1 MAHPM
6 GESKPGCL
14 RVVFDRRLKLEFH
27 GSKITSDAGLLAYR
41 ELDDALGLTEMA
53 EGVFQDSRTGK
64 NGWHGMTGQFRQ
76 SVFGRLGGYD
86 DVNDADRLGRDP
98 AMRWIVGGKAI
109 ERQAA
114 STSQMGRFET
124 ELLATDENVEALVDM
139 NGVWIDKVH
148 DRHPPKMIILDMDSS
163 VSPTHGEQEGTAY
176 NGHFGCTCYHPLFLF
191 NQFGDLERCSLR
203 PGNVHSADG
212 WRNVL
217 EPVVMRYKERKVRLY
232 FRGDAAFASR
242 AVQRSLLRVI
252 AEQPV
257 ESADGISI
265 SRVGH
270 VGDVVGAHDVGGET
284 ADASENAGVFADAT
298 GVLAHGDITRI
309 VVPVFNPPVCP
320 DGAAGGVGG
329 EHGVRHVVGGFAGQV
344 PEAGRGVAF
353 EAAAVDPNDGG
364 DKGCPFGV
372 AEMGARIEDLDVAR
386 LVSRPRGV
394 DGLMA
399 VERLALVA

>member
-14 RVVFDRRLKLEFH
+14 RVDFDRRLKLEFH
-27 GSKITSDAGLLAYR
+27 GSQITSDGGLLAYR

-53 EGVFQDSRTGK
+53 EGVFHDSRTGK
-64 NGWHGMTGQFRQ
+64 NGWHGITGQFRQ

-98 AMRWIVGGKAI
+98 AMRWVVGGKAI

-232 FRGDAAFASR
+232 FRGDAAFASPEIYEYLE
-242 AVQRSLLRVI
+242 AEGLLYVI
-252 AEQPV
+252 RLKA
-257 ESADGISI
+257 
-265 SRVGH
+265 
-270 VGDVVGAHDVGGET
+270 
-284 ADASENAGVFADAT
+284 NAI
-298 GVLAHGDITRI
+298 LQLR
-309 VVPVFNPPVCP
+309 
-320 DGAAGGVGG
+320 
-329 EHGVRHVVGGFAGQV
+329 
-344 PEAGRGVAF
+344 
-353 EAAAVDPNDGG
+353 
-364 DKGCPFGV
+364 
-372 AEMGARIEDLDVAR
+372 
-386 LVSRPRGV
+386 
-394 DGLMA
+394 
-399 VERLALVA
+399 